1 MHRWPLP
8 GVFPLETKKGN
19 LIVGYEAELLPSHIE
34 ETIHSIAKLQ
44 ASHQEQASP
53 LQRAVNRITAFVGH
67 PRFLLLITAA
77 ILLWAGLNLALQF
90 AGSQPFD
97 PPPFIWLQGLLSLT
111 ALYIMTLIVATQRYA
126 EELAGYREQ
135 LTLEL
140 AILAEQKTSKLI
152 ALLEEQRR
160 DNPLMQDRADPEADA
175 MGTSRKPEVVLDAIK
190 EAHEEFNPSSSKTGQ
205 EPDRDGR
212 G

>member
-1 MHRWPLP
+1 
-8 GVFPLETKKGN
+8 
-19 LIVGYEAELLPSHIE
+19 LIVGYEVELLPSHIE
-34 ETIHSIAKLQ
+34 ETIRAIARLQ
-44 ASHQEQASP
+44 AAHEEQATS

-77 ILLWAGLNLALQF
+77 ILSWAGLNLALQF
-90 AGSQPFD
+90 GGTQPFD

-126 EELAGYREQ
+126 EQLAGYREQ

-175 MGTSRKPEVVLDAIK
+175 MGTSKKPEVVLDAIK
-190 EAHEEFNPSSSKTGQ
+190 DAHEEFNASSGKTRQELDTDGQ
-205 EPDRDGR
+205 D
-212 G
+212 